1 MKIAVTSQN
10 RREVTEHAG
19 RCRNFR
25 LYEVR
30 DGDIVGCELLELER
44 EQSFH
49 DSPHEGA
56 HPLDDVDLLI
66 TGGMG
71 EGLRL
76 RLARRGI
83 AALVTSEPDP
93 ERAVRAWLA
102 GSLPVA
108 PTHAH
113 AHGHDHPHGHDE
125 PAGGGCGCGGGCH

>member
-1 MKIAVTSQN
+1 MRVAVTSQN

-19 RCRNFR
+19 RCRNFQV
-25 LYEVR
+25 YEVQE
-30 DGDIVGCELLELER
+30 GAIVRCDLLELAR

-49 DSPHEGA
+49 DSPPEA
-56 HPLDDVDLLI
+56 PHPLDGVDVLI

-83 AALVTSEPDP
+83 AALVTTERDP
-93 ERAVRAWLA
+93 ECAVRSWLA
-102 GSLPVA
+102 GTLPTA

-113 AHGHDHPHGHDE
+113 AHGHEHEHVHGA
-125 PAGGGCGCGGGCH
+125 PGGCGCGGGCH